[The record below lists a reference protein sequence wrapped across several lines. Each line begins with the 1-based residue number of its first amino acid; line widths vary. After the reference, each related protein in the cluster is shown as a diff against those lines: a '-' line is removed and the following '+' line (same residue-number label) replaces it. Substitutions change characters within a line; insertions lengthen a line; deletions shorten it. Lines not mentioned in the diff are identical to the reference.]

1 MRPSWGLVIVVDSA
15 VLSPSFVLVYTP
27 GLRAYSHLL
36 YSYYVEFLCA
46 AWYQSCLRLVADTCN
61 ARNHFPGVYTSAG
74 HQIDLYGSSIEVDYR
89 GYEVTV
95 ENFIRLLTGMS
106 SLCMLLHGNNSIF
119 GCL

>member
-46 AWYQSCLRLVADTCN
+46 AWYQSCLRLVADNGGTEYSPS
-61 ARNHFPGVYTSAG
+61 RKVVSKGKEKIVRSEEG
-74 HQIDLYGSSIEVDYR
+74 EGD
-89 GYEVTV
+89 
-95 ENFIRLLTGMS
+95 
-106 SLCMLLHGNNSIF
+106 NSP
-119 GCL
+119 L